1 MAGTA
6 SVFTDCTDN
15 TNYKSRNIGLLA
27 SWLFGRVNT
36 GCILTDISTCGG
48 ASLIPKNQPSP
59 SGLFELVIMTLEKDD
74 EALTTIQAEMRWLD
88 ENFSSTHKKIGF
100 KFQNSEQVDNRAIES
115 IIELLTNKKQSD
127 IKCSILNR

>member
-6 SVFTDCTDN
+6 SVFTDFTDN

-48 ASLIPKNQPSP
+48 SSLIPKSQPSP
-59 SGLFELVIMTLEKDD
+59 SGLFDLVIMAPEKDD
-74 EALTTIQAEMRWLD
+74 EALATIQAEMRWLD

-100 KFQNSEQVDNRAIES
+100 KFQNTECLDKRSIDT
-115 IIELLTNKKQSD
+115 IIENFAHDKQII
-127 IKCSILNR
+127 IKCGFLNH